1 MALDTM
7 PFVGP
12 GTGVAVF
19 TRGLFAALGQR
30 SDVELVAYAVTWRGR
45 DKAYGD
51 LPAPVVRTGS
61 AMPARPLHLL
71 WERVD
76 LPPIEL
82 FTGRLD
88 VVHGTNFVVPPARR
102 AAEVVTVH
110 DLTVL
115 RFPEMVQ
122 AATLRYP
129 ALIERAVRRGAF
141 VHTPSQFVADEVIER
156 LRVPAERVR
165 AIHHGLPAL
174 PPGDVDEGRRLAGR
188 DRFIFAV
195 GTIEPRKDFPGLVRA
210 FDQIAE
216 RHPDVGLVIAGPD
229 GWGIDDFDRALAA
242 ARHRQRITRLG
253 WVGDQE
259 RAALIAA
266 AAVVAYPSVYE
277 GFGFPPLEAMAAG
290 TPVVTTAAGAVP
302 EVVGDAALV
311 AAVGDDAGV
320 ASMLEQVLSDEA
332 LAADLV
338 RRGRALLPK
347 YTWTKCAEERVQL
360 YRDAASA

>member
-1 MALDTM
+1 M

-19 TRGLFAALGQR
+19 TRGLFTALGER

-61 AMPARPLHLL
+61 AMPARPLHLI
-71 WERVD
+71 WERLD

-88 VVHGTNFVVPPARR
+88 VVHGTNFVVPPARK

-129 ALIERAVRRGAF
+129 ALIRRAVRRGAF
-141 VHTPSQFVADEVIER
+141 VHTPSHSVAAEVVER
-156 LRVPAERVR
+156 LGVPEERVR
-165 AIHHGLPAL
+165 AIHHGLEDLPTPDPA
-174 PPGDVDEGRRLAGR
+174 EGARLAGTE
-188 DRFIFAV
+188 RFILAV
-195 GTIEPRKDFPGLVRA
+195 GTIEPRKDFPGLLRA
-210 FDQIAE
+210 FDRIAP
-216 RHPDVGLVIAGPD
+216 RHPDVSLVIAGPD
-229 GWGIDDFDRALAA
+229 GWGIDEFRSAMAA
-242 ARHRQRITRLG
+242 ARHRDRVVRLG
-253 WVGDQE
+253 WVDAQQ
-259 RAALIAA
+259 RSSLLAA
-266 AAVVAYPSVYE
+266 ATVVAFPSVYE

-290 TPVVTTAAGAVP
+290 TPVVATAAGAVP

-311 AAVGDDAGV
+311 APVGDDETLAD
-320 ASMLEQVLSDEA
+320 MLDRVLSDER

-338 RRGRALLPK
+338 RRGRELVPT
-347 YTWTKCAEERVQL
+347 YTWDRCANSMVQL
-360 YRDAASA
+360 YRDAIASA